1 MTDTCLRWIP
11 SKHLRIFQSLCGRD
25 AICKM
30 ALVTTMW
37 DGVEEAYANSKM
49 TTLKRSWKAMTQ
61 KDSTVF
67 RYLNQPGSVGELLQN
82 VVDMVLERRNTL
94 LEKEISGLKQVL
106 ADVATAKGLF
116 VRLESLA
123 ARRLEIL
130 RSAETDDSMDPEN
143 AEALREEYDEVK
155 AELADVLRQIRARVS
170 VRKCVIARFR
180 KVIRG
185 KMFSRL
191 LWWIH
196 LML

>member
-1 MTDTCLRWIP
+1 
-11 SKHLRIFQSLCGRD
+11 
-25 AICKM
+25 M

-155 AELADVLRQIRARVS
+155 AELADAIASDPSQGVSEELRAS
-170 VRKCVIARFR
+170 
-180 KVIRG
+180 G
-185 KMFSRL
+185 K
-191 LWWIH
+191 
-196 LML
+196 